1 MIFLITLMK
10 QFINT
15 GLIMQAFLCTK
26 NKNMT
31 QFFTTTR
38 KYFTLT
44 LLIITTLAFQLGA
57 NAQDDNTILGAGG
70 TFVYPLFSKQ
80 FSEYN
85 KKTGIQVNYQSIGSG
100 GGILQLTNKTVDF
113 GESDA
118 PLNDDQTN
126 KIGVPVIHIPLC
138 SGAVVITYNIPGL
151 NANLNFT
158 PDVIADIFLGKITNW
173 NDNRI
178 TSLNKGINIPST
190 PILVA
195 HRSDGSGTT
204 NIFTNYLSK
213 VSPEWKA
220 KVGSGTAVNW
230 PSGLGGKGNEGVSG
244 LVKQTPGSI
253 GYVELIYAIQNKMP
267 NGIIKNKKGKF
278 IVPSIASVS
287 AAGNVLIPADSK
299 IFITDT
305 DAPDGYPISGF
316 TWALIYKEQNYNSR
330 SMERAQKLLQLL
342 WWDIHEGQQYCAG
355 LNYASL
361 SKQALAVA
369 ENNLKSATYNNKAI
383 LK

>member
-1 MIFLITLMK
+1 MK
-10 QFINT
+10 QF
-15 GLIMQAFLCTK
+15 FTK
-26 NKNMT
+26 TKKH
-31 QFFTTTR
+31 FGIAL
-38 KYFTLT
+38 LT
-44 LLIITTLAFQLGA
+44 LATLSFQA
-57 NAQDDNTILGAGG
+57 AVKAQDDNTLLGAGG

-118 PLNDDQTN
+118 PLNDDQTA
-126 KIGVPVIHIPLC
+126 KIGVPVVHIPLC

-151 NANLNFT
+151 NSNLNFT

-173 NDNRI
+173 NDGRI
-178 TSLNKGINIPST
+178 TSINKGVNIPSM
-190 PILVA
+190 PILIA

-213 VSPEWKA
+213 VSPDWNT

-230 PSGLGGKGNEGVSG
+230 PTGLGGKGNEGVSG

-267 NGIIKNKKGKF
+267 TGIIKNKKGKF
-278 IVPSIASVS
+278 VIPSIASVS
-287 AAGNVLIPADSK
+287 AAGNVSVPADSK

-316 TWALIYKEQNYNSR
+316 TWALIYKEQNYSGR
-330 SMERAQKLLQLL
+330 SMERAKKLLQLL
-342 WWDIHEGQQYCAG
+342 WWDIHEGQQFCSG

-361 SKQALAVA
+361 SKQALTVA
-369 ENNLKSATYNNKAI
+369 ENNLKSVTFNGKAI
-383 LK
+383 L

>member
-1 MIFLITLMK
+1 MK

-44 LLIITTLAFQLGA
+44 LLTITTSAFQLGA

-158 PDVIADIFLGKITNW
+158 PDVIPDIFLGKITNW

-213 VSPEWKA
+213 VSADWKA

-230 PSGLGGKGNEGVSG
+230 PTGLGGKGNEGVSG